1 MKVVLYFL
9 LHVTTGAVGACE
21 FAGCTPK
28 FCEENGL
35 RYKAMVEIRRLRGQL
50 TNAGT
55 HKHTQKSSNIMC
67 CRNKTENHLCSL
79 IPVNAVCPEVGA
91 FVNPKMTPPTEHQV
105 FCLRQI
111 VLAGLGDHLARRV
124 QAEDILD
131 PKWKNGYKAC
141 CSEDCYCDSEETSP
155 SRSPLHLY
163 LLLSTDTSN
172 GWAGV
177 HSSLLCTVQNAAR
190 VCCLPGDHGNH
201 QDVHER

>member
-1 MKVVLYFL
+1 MLQSLFGHTLTFKGLMTWLQKHLFLPGFSTKQDFTLRFKIRRHLILGFCFRLGWGGFDCNATKVYNDILFTQNKCIDGIILYFS

-50 TNAGT
+50 TNA
-55 HKHTQKSSNIMC
+55 
-67 CRNKTENHLCSL
+67 
-79 IPVNAVCPEVGA
+79 VNAVCPEVGA

-105 FCLRQI
+105 VCLRQI

-131 PKWKNGYKAC
+131 PKWKNGYKAS
-141 CSEDCYCDSEETSP
+141 CSEDCNWD
-155 SRSPLHLY
+155 L
-163 LLLSTDTSN
+163 
-172 GWAGV
+172 G
-177 HSSLLCTVQNAAR
+177 
-190 VCCLPGDHGNH
+190 
-201 QDVHER
+201 